1 MLNKK
6 LIMKKVKR
14 INIKKS
20 IKFIKLNIL
29 KMKKSKILIK
39 SKIYKKIKNII

>member
-1 MLNKK
+1 
-6 LIMKKVKR
+6 MKKVKR
-14 INIKKS
+14 INIKKR